1 MGPRLWPSTLIPSSP
16 PPRDLPAPAQR
27 EGRKRPLR
35 PGPAPP
41 WLGPARDALLWPFAA
56 RCQAHAARASGA
68 WEGLIDLGKRQ
79 QSPQRLRSL
88 AASRR
93 RAPVSASTISV
104 SRPARAQGRGAGR
117 SPVRP
122 PAVALGC
129 RRRDLMRMSSC
140 KLSLLRT
147 LHPVPAASRRAGSS
161 SWGAGRSSSSSSK
174 GSAPRPP
181 SLTPPAGTKGQPARR

>member
-1 MGPRLWPSTLIPSSP
+1 MGQTPLPGSQPLAPAPSSLP
-16 PPRDLPAPAQR
+16 PH
-27 EGRKRPLR
+27 R
-35 PGPAPP
+35 PGISQHLPRERAGSVCRGQAPAPP
-41 WLGPARDALLWPFAA
+41 WLGPARDALLWPSTA

-122 PAVALGC
+122 PAAALGC

-147 LHPVPAASRRAGSS
+147 LHPVPAASRRAGS
-161 SWGAGRSSSSSSK
+161 
-174 GSAPRPP
+174 
-181 SLTPPAGTKGQPARR
+181 